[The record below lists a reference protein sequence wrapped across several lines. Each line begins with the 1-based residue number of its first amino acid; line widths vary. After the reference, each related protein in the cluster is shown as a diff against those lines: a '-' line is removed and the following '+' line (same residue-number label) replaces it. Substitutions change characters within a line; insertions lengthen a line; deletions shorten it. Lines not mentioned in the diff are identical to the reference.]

1 MSPQKYETMQLRA
14 SLSDR
19 TPYRKFLIVVGL
31 TLIGAVFFT
40 DIGTLLSQLIFGI
53 NLTGDASILDQT
65 GNAALVNAFRLFQGL
80 AAIGTFILPAL
91 GAAYLFSN
99 QSSEYLGLEKKS
111 KGIHLFAV
119 FILLIVTIPFINWMM
134 QINGEMNL
142 PSSLKGLQ
150 DWMEMTEAQA
160 SKITKLLLG
169 NTGVSDLLINLIV
182 IAIIPA
188 IGEELLFRGVIQKLF
203 TELANSKGFAVILT
217 AVLFSALH
225 MQFFG
230 FLPRFAL
237 GVLLGFLYV
246 WSGSLWVPIT
256 AHFINN
262 AMAVILTW
270 YMERGMIHFNP
281 DTIGIEQGQEGIL
294 AASVFLTWAI
304 LWWLKKQW
312 VATSH

>member
-1 MSPQKYETMQLRA
+1 
-14 SLSDR
+14 
-19 TPYRKFLIVVGL
+19 
-31 TLIGAVFFT
+31 
-40 DIGTLLSQLIFGI
+40 
-53 NLTGDASILDQT
+53 
-65 GNAALVNAFRLFQGL
+65 
-80 AAIGTFILPAL
+80 
-91 GAAYLFSN
+91 
-99 QSSEYLGLEKKS
+99 
-111 KGIHLFAV
+111 
-119 FILLIVTIPFINWMM
+119 M

>member
-1 MSPQKYETMQLRA
+1 MSLQKYETMQLRA

-40 DIGTLLSQLIFGI
+40 AIGTLLSQLIFGI

-65 GNAALVNAFRLFQGL
+65 GNPSLANAFRLFQGL
-80 AAIGTFILPAL
+80 AAIGTFILPAI

-119 FILLIVTIPFINWMM
+119 FILLVVAIPFINWMM

-150 DWMEMTEAQA
+150 DWMETTEAQA

-169 NTGVSDLLINLIV
+169 STGVSDLLINLIV

-230 FLPRFAL
+230 FFPRFAL
-237 GVLLGFLYV
+237 GVLLGYLYV

-262 AMAVILTW
+262 AMAVILTG
-270 YMERGMIHFNP
+270 YMERGMINFNP
-281 DTIGIEQGQEGIL
+281 DTIGTQSGQEGIL

-312 VATSH
+312 AAK

>member
-40 DIGTLLSQLIFGI
+40 AIGTLLSQLIFGI
-53 NLTGDASILDQT
+53 NLTGDASILDQ
-65 GNAALVNAFRLFQGL
+65 
-80 AAIGTFILPAL
+80 IGTFILPAL

-119 FILLIVTIPFINWMM
+119 FILLIVAIPFINWMM

-203 TELANSKGFAVILT
+203 TELANSKGFAVLLT